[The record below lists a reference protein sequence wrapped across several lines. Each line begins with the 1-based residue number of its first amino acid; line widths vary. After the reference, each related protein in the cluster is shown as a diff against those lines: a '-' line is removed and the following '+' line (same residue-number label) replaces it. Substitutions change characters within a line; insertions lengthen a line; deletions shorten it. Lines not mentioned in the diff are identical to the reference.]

1 MAWYTLFHL
10 LGQGEW
16 IREGGG
22 GTRPNPITTTITHG
36 EQTNQAQDG

>member
-1 MAWYTLFHL
+1 MYILFHL

-22 GTRPNPITTTITHG
+22 GTRPNPITIITHG